1 MAQLIKLQDYISRY
15 ESNIYQYPSKYIRLK
30 QEHWKK
36 MKSLFDQGL
45 LEQSSTEEA
54 PEEEG
59 HLYKKSGWKRLFRT
73 HSDDAQPQPPV
84 SRKDNVQLPK
94 TIDQLKKY
102 FLDGL
107 FPFQLKW
114 ASTTLR
120 EKSFVHQSYKE
131 DERLKFYLQRFPDTY
146 FLMYRPVVVMKRAEM
161 EALPILIGPYG
172 IEIIYEMDLP
182 GADEV
187 EPTSEKSWY
196 MEKDGVRTKMLSPV
210 LALNRTE
217 TFIKSVWNAY
227 GLSFPVQ
234 KVVLAPNLSFKHRQ
248 EPYMTTFVDRERYDT
263 WLQERRQY
271 VSPLKHEQLKA
282 AEALLKH
289 CQTTS
294 FKRPEWDSDE
304 EFMED

>member
-15 ESNIYQYPSKYIRLK
+15 ETNIYQYPSKYIRLK
-30 QEHWKK
+30 QDHWKK

-45 LEQSSTEEA
+45 LEQPSTEET
-54 PEEEG
+54 PEDSKEEQE
-59 HLYKKSGWKRLFRT
+59 HKPSGWKRLFHN
-73 HSDDAQPQPPV
+73 HSGDAQPQPTQV
-84 SRKDNVQLPK
+84 SRIDTEPLPK

-131 DERLKFYLQRFPDTY
+131 DERLKFFLQRFPDTY

-172 IEIIYEMDLP
+172 IEIIYEMDVP
-182 GADEV
+182 WADEV

-196 MEKDGVRTKMLSPV
+196 MEKGEFELKCLV
-210 LALNRTE
+210 L
-217 TFIKSVWNAY
+217 Y
-227 GLSFPVQ
+227 
-234 KVVLAPNLSFKHRQ
+234 
-248 EPYMTTFVDRERYDT
+248 
-263 WLQERRQY
+263 
-271 VSPLKHEQLKA
+271 
-282 AEALLKH
+282 
-289 CQTTS
+289 
-294 FKRPEWDSDE
+294 
-304 EFMED
+304 